1 MRGSIKIA
9 SRISA
14 YLLKKSGDNLV
25 TVNGDKLMIQKDYV
39 SVSGNLSAPV
49 PVKGT
54 ITATTK

>member
-1 MRGSIKIA
+1 MRCSIQIA

-14 YLLKKSGDNLV
+14 YLLTKSGDNLA